1 MNMVI
6 EKKIQNYQHFFLD
19 QVREAEMEQKSIIT
33 APMKLLF
40 RKEEIIIGYVAL
52 VSTKKS

>member
-1 MNMVI
+1 MVI